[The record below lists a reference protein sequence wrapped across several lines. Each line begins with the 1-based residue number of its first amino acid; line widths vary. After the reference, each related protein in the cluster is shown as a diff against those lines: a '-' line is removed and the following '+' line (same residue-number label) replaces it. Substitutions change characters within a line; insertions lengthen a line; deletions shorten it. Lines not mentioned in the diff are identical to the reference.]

1 MDLAGFTYNDAEVL
15 RKAAG
20 KKDTE
25 KMAKVKTMF
34 LDGSKKIDILDEES
48 AAKIWAQ
55 MEASQRYAFNKCVSY
70 DTVIRRAST
79 NKKNLIL
86 TVEEMYKIKND
97 IKYAKKSGHLSL
109 YKKWKFT
116 GNYGKGLSLCSDG
129 RVRPNDIVNITPAG
143 NREIY
148 RITLDNQSYIDVTD
162 NHKFPT
168 NRGILLCNELKIGD
182 ELYHVLPYEGTN
194 KKYGWSNISI
204 PELRNIAKNRK
215 HDHITAGFLEGENNP
230 GYVNGE
236 YTKFIENANK
246 LPNHCDICHNSNIRL
261 ETHHKDGNRQ
271 NNNISNLQK
280 LCVSHHKKEE
290 YKLGR
295 LKRGEKGYPTQ
306 LIKIISIEKINEGM
320 TYNVEMD
327 GPNHNFVTSQNIVTC
342 NSHSASYGIYTFATA
357 WFKAHFP
364 LEFFCSYLGSAKEK
378 SDPIEEMHEL
388 VNECKLLDIEVLPPD
403 FRWQEANF
411 HIKDNKIYFGMGN
424 VKGIGQS
431 KIKKLFNLCQDTPV
445 EELDW
450 FSLLLNVFSG
460 LDITIVENL
469 ILVGAF
475 DYLKIPRIRMHYEYG
490 VWNRLTEKEQDWI
503 KTTSTQNSILE
514 AIREAA
520 KPRKEGG
527 ACANKNRI
535 AELEDLIKILE
546 HPPFALK
553 DSTGKI
559 AIDEQRLLGISLTAH
574 ETDSGSSEAT
584 CSCKEFLGGFS
595 GNIVLAVTITRMNE
609 YKTKKGKNPGQ
620 AMAFLTVEDISCAL
634 DSLVVF
640 PEVYAEFKSLLVKDN
655 TVLIYGNRSK
665 ENSLIVQ
672 KVIQI

>member
-1 MDLAGFTYNDAEVL
+1 
-15 RKAAG
+15 
-20 KKDTE
+20 
-25 KMAKVKTMF
+25 
-34 LDGSKKIDILDEES
+34 
-48 AAKIWAQ
+48 
-55 MEASQRYAFNKCVSY
+55 
-70 DTVIRRAST
+70 
-79 NKKNLIL
+79 
-86 TVEEMYKIKND
+86 
-97 IKYAKKSGHLSL
+97 
-109 YKKWKFT
+109 
-116 GNYGKGLSLCSDG
+116 
-129 RVRPNDIVNITPAG
+129 
-143 NREIY
+143 
-148 RITLDNQSYIDVTD
+148 
-162 NHKFPT
+162 
-168 NRGILLCNELKIGD
+168 
-182 ELYHVLPYEGTN
+182 
-194 KKYGWSNISI
+194 
-204 PELRNIAKNRK
+204 
-215 HDHITAGFLEGENNP
+215 
-230 GYVNGE
+230 
-236 YTKFIENANK
+236 
-246 LPNHCDICHNSNIRL
+246 
-261 ETHHKDGNRQ
+261 
-271 NNNISNLQK
+271 
-280 LCVSHHKKEE
+280 
-290 YKLGR
+290 
-295 LKRGEKGYPTQ
+295 
-306 LIKIISIEKINEGM
+306 
-320 TYNVEMD
+320 
-327 GPNHNFVTSQNIVTC
+327 
-342 NSHSASYGIYTFATA
+342 
-357 WFKAHFP
+357 
-364 LEFFCSYLGSAKEK
+364 
-378 SDPIEEMHEL
+378 MHEL